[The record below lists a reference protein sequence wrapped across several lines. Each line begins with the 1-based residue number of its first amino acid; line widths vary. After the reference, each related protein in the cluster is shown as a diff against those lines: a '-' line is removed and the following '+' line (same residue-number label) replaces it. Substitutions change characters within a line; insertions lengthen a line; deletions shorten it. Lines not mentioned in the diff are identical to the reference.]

1 MIVLTREQ
9 AKERILRTM
18 QERVDRSRYIITPP
32 EENCRRLD
40 LMQELGLN
48 QGSQRSDRS

>member
-1 MIVLTREQ
+1 MIILPREE
-9 AKERILRTM
+9 AKERILRLM
-18 QERVDRSRYIITPP
+18 QERQDRSRYIITPP

-48 QGSQRSDRS
+48 QGSHRSDRS